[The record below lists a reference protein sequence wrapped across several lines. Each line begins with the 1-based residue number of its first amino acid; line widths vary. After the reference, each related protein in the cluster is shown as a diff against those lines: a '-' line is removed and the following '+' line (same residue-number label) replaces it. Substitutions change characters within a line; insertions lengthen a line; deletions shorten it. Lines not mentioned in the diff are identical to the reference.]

1 MIPLVLLLA
10 AAAASTGY
18 AHPELLVETA
28 ELAARAEQVR
38 IIDVRPEPQ
47 YQQGHIP
54 GAVHFDV
61 RKLRTQDFDSGY
73 LPTPAEFARLAG
85 EIGIDNH
92 TPVVIYDEG
101 PSARAARLWYVL
113 DHHGHRRAA
122 LLQGGWNRWK
132 KEGRPAVTEAT
143 PVPRTV
149 FKPEVRKASLSTG
162 PELERKVGQREVV
175 ILDVR
180 SADEYRGRT
189 GRARTRGHIPGAV
202 HVEWK
207 ENLTEAGAFKTAVE
221 LRRLYARAGVTPD
234 KEVVT
239 YCQTGGR
246 ASQSLFVLRLI
257 GYDRTANYYGSW
269 EDWGNRDINGAA
281 STPPPA
287 TGK

>member
-1 MIPLVLLLA
+1 MIPLVLVLTA
-10 AAAASTGY
+10 AAAGTGY

-28 ELAARAEQVR
+28 QLAARADRVR
-38 IIDVRPEPQ
+38 IIDVRPEEQ
-47 YQQGHIP
+47 YRQGHIA

-61 RKLRTQDFDSGY
+61 GKLRTEDSGTAY
-73 LPTPAEFARLAG
+73 LPTPTELARLAG
-85 EIGIDNH
+85 ELGIGND

-122 LLQGGWNRWK
+122 LLHGGWNKWK
-132 KEGRPAVTEAT
+132 KEGRPAVTDAAS
-143 PVPRTV
+143 VPRTV
-149 FKPEVRKASLSTG
+149 FKTEVRKASLCTG
-162 PELERKVGQREVV
+162 PELERKVGKKGVV

-180 SADEYRGRT
+180 SADEYSGRA

-207 ENLTEAGAFKTAVE
+207 ENLTEAGTFKSADE

-269 EDWGNRDINGAA
+269 AEWGNRESTGAA
-281 STPPPA
+281 SPA
-287 TGK
+287 APAAGR